1 MPQRSRL
8 VLVEIRAT
16 SADTAALDF
25 AFDRLAFSPLL
36 AASTP
41 LSNLFLRD
49 LNENS
54 VDRSRVPSMTSG
66 DCQRMCSW
74 VEQHAQHDVYGLT
87 TWCGKPGS
95 IWPCTLILVLVNF
108 CQKSSRA
115 QVR

>member
-1 MPQRSRL
+1 MPQRPRL

-49 LNENS
+49 LNDNS
-54 VDRSRVPSMTSG
+54 VDRSRLPPSRVETVSGCAHGSNNTHDMTF
-66 DCQRMCSW
+66 M
-74 VEQHAQHDVYGLT
+74 V
-87 TWCGKPGS
+87 
-95 IWPCTLILVLVNF
+95 
-108 CQKSSRA
+108 
-115 QVR
+115 